1 LGSIFRALFHREEKL
16 RMARI
21 ATSMHLPKEPQYH
34 TRKWYFSR
42 QEIEDFSPSRR
53 DGIDV
58 EKESQLRKLYCSFI
72 KELGVKLKV

>member
-1 LGSIFRALFHREEKL
+1 
-16 RMARI
+16 MARI

-58 EKESQLRKLYCSFI
+58 EKESQLRTLYCSFI